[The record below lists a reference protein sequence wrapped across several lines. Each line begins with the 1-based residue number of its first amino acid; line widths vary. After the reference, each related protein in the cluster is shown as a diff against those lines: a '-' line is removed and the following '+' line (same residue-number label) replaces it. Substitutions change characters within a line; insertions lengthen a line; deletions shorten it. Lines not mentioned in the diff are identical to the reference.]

1 MKKSLLVFSL
11 TFLFPLI
18 SYATISVPWLA
29 TSTDP
34 GYIQPNPVNG
44 NNPFLKI
51 LSISTSTFT
60 NGINLTTG
68 CFSVGGTCITSGS
81 GGSGAATTSFSAT
94 YPIKLTLSSSAINY
108 SLLDMA
114 TTSVTC
120 TGSITCSSFT
130 VLGSSPI
137 TISSTAG
144 SGNVSTSTGETAGQ
158 LAYWTSTN
166 ATPALLGKVA
176 TSAPTVTAPITYSG
190 TLGSF
195 VGGATGTFGCTTS
208 SAGVTGCLSGTDWT
222 TFNNKQS
229 ALSLPLSIANGGTA
243 TTTQV
248 TNAVNYFDGTRITG
262 NPALLSFTGTNF
274 GIATSSPY
282 SILSAVGT
290 TTIYGKYAHFGSVVC
305 NASLYNVGDGFE
317 FCGSSN
323 ADTQGSQIQVSNNN
337 AGTAAF
343 SGFTLNNNESDTS
356 FLHFAGLY
364 LNSSTYTSTG
374 FGTAFANKRQA
385 LLQNTDGLLSLIS
398 STSSTA
404 LNDAGINFITG
415 GTATANERM
424 RITTLGDVGI
434 GTTTPA
440 GTLGITTRSTDTYG
454 MVLADRYNTPV
465 VQVQT
470 ASTTGPIF
478 QIQATSTADTL
489 FQVDQYGHL
498 TASSTPKQ
506 PTVSCTPSGGT
517 ISANSNDVTGDI
529 TTGTL
534 STACTVTLG
543 AAYSAIPEVFL
554 QQSGVASI
562 LGISAR
568 STTAF
573 TISLGT
579 AATGDAISYFV
590 VMP

>member
-1 MKKSLLVFSL
+1 MKNNLILFILLLTSPFVASAQFTIPQGGTGTTTFPTNWVVLGNSALRLTAMATSSLGLESPL
-11 TFLFPLI
+11 TFSTGLNRI
-18 SYATISVPWLA
+18 GNTVTNTGVTSVIAGTGINVSGATGAVTISA
-29 TSTDP
+29 T
-34 GYIQPNPVNG
+34 
-44 NNPFLKI
+44 
-51 LSISTSTFT
+51 
-60 NGINLTTG
+60 
-68 CFSVGGTCITSGS
+68 GS
-81 GGSGAATTSFSAT
+81 GGSGTIST
-94 YPIKLTLSSSAINY
+94 
-108 SLLDMA
+108 
-114 TTSVTC
+114 
-120 TGSITCSSFT
+120 
-130 VLGSSPI
+130 SSPLV
-137 TISSTAG
+137 
-144 SGNVSTSTGETAGQ
+144 SGQGVYATGVSTIASIA
-158 LAYWTSTN
+158 TST
-166 ATPALLGKVA
+166 P
-176 TSAPTVTAPITYSG
+176 SAGGPITYSG
-190 TLGSF
+190 TFGNLF
-195 VGGATGTFGCTTS
+195 GGISGTFGCTAAS
-208 SAGVTGCLSGTDWT
+208 GSVNGCLSSTDWT
-222 TFNNKQS
+222 TFNNKGS
-229 ALSLPLSIANGGTA
+229 GTVTSVAASVPSIFSISGSPITTSGTLAMTYSGTALPIANGGTA

-262 NPALLSFTGTNF
+262 NPSLLSFTGTNF

-305 NASLYNVGDGFE
+305 NASLYNIGDGFE

-343 SGFTLNNNESDTS
+343 AGFTLNNNESDTS

-498 TASSTPKQ
+498 MASSTRAK

-534 STACTVTLG
+534 STACTVTFG
-543 AAYSAIPEVFL
+543 AAYSATPEIFL

-579 AATGDAISYFV
+579 AATGDSISYFV
-590 VMP
+590 VTP

>member
-1 MKKSLLVFSL
+1 MKKILFVVFLLLPNLAFAQFTVAQGGTGTSTFPHNFVVLGNTSLRLTAVATSSL
-11 TFLFPLI
+11 GLESPLI
-18 SYATISVPWLA
+18 FSTGLNRIGNTVTNTGVTSIIAGTNISISGATGAVTINSTGGSGGGGTISTSSPLVSGQGVYATGVSTIASIA
-29 TSTDP
+29 TSTP
-34 GYIQPNPVNG
+34 
-44 NNPFLKI
+44 
-51 LSISTSTFT
+51 SA
-60 NGINLTTG
+60 
-68 CFSVGGTCITSGS
+68 GG
-81 GGSGAATTSFSAT
+81 
-94 YPIKLTLSSSAINY
+94 
-108 SLLDMA
+108 
-114 TTSVTC
+114 
-120 TGSITCSSFT
+120 
-130 VLGSSPI
+130 
-137 TISSTAG
+137 
-144 SGNVSTSTGETAGQ
+144 
-158 LAYWTSTN
+158 
-166 ATPALLGKVA
+166 
-176 TSAPTVTAPITYSG
+176 PITYSG
-190 TLGSF
+190 TFGNF
-195 VGGATGTFGCTTS
+195 FGGTPGTFGCTAAS
-208 SAGVTGCLSGTDWT
+208 GAANGCLSSTDWT
-222 TFNNKQS
+222 TFNNKQG

-262 NPALLSFTGTNF
+262 NPSLLSFTGTNF

-290 TTIYGKYAHFGSVVC
+290 TTIYGKYAHFGSAVC
-305 NASLYNVGDGFE
+305 NATLANVGDGFE

-323 ADTQGSQIQVSNNN
+323 ADTQGSQIQVANNN

-343 SGFTLNNNESDTS
+343 AGFTLNNNESDTS

-454 MVLADRYNTPV
+454 MVLADQYNTPV

-498 TASSTPKQ
+498 MASSTRAK

-543 AAYSAIPEVFL
+543 AAYSATPEIFL

-590 VMP
+590 ITP